1 MDGWIP
7 NLTPTR
13 MLKNHCW
20 EEATTLMKGDYSLC
34 LEYKILSR
42 NVILKKFEEV
52 NELAQEYKNTFGES
66 Y

>member
-1 MDGWIP
+1 
-7 NLTPTR
+7 
-13 MLKNHCW
+13 
-20 EEATTLMKGDYSLC
+20 MKGDYSLC